1 MDLVIVTGLSGA
13 GRTQALRSLEDIG
26 YFCMDNLPPSMITS
40 FIDLSKNKNS
50 GIERAAIAVD
60 SRSRDF
66 FDTIYDTLDELEK
79 IGVTVRILF
88 MDANDEVLI
97 RRFNE
102 TRRNHPM
109 AINGRVVEGI
119 AKERNLM
126 QRLKERANLVLDT
139 SVFSIKELR
148 SVIRTEFIKDAVSEE
163 VLVSVVTFGFKRGI
177 PIDADMVFDVRFLP
191 NPFYIEELREHS
203 GKDQDVSDYIFSFEQ
218 TAVFL
223 AQLVEMIEYLLPF
236 YKQQDKKQ
244 LVIAIGCTGG
254 MHRSVAI
261 AEVLFK
267 QLNDMG
273 IRVSIAHRDIG
284 KDNIKEVT

>member
-50 GIERAAIAVD
+50 GIKRAAIAVD

-66 FDTIYDTLDELEK
+66 FDTIYDTLQELEQ
-79 IGVTVRILF
+79 IGVNVRILF

-148 SVIRTEFIKDAVSEE
+148 SVIRSEFIKDAVSED
-163 VLVSVVTFGFKRGI
+163 VMVSVVTFGFKRGI

-254 MHRSVAI
+254 DA
-261 AEVLFK
+261 
-267 QLNDMG
+267 
-273 IRVSIAHRDIG
+273 
-284 KDNIKEVT
+284 